1 MALSLPH
8 ASSTVARQRRPPSL
22 RISAMRDCTDS
33 VHLALTALMANPNC
47 PLHRLSEEERVWMIK
62 FMTLLWGDKIDTYV
76 DIGFNVSEQ
85 TTAMQLRPFHFVFE
99 EAPATD
105 RSASALSVVGM
116 HAYIVYSSDLPA
128 NLDALIKHA
137 STQPT
142 IRALVLLFES
152 LDDLQKS
159 MEPFVQVLALTA
171 ETIELV
177 LAYEDEEE
185 RRAVGVDLTTLEPNG
200 YIWTDLPESDTYDK
214 EHLKS
219 LHILERQLEKKPRLG
234 RLH

>member
-62 FMTLLWGDKIDTYV
+62 VMTLLWGDKIDTYV

-105 RSASALSVVGM
+105 RPDSALSVVGI
-116 HAYIVYSSDLPA
+116 HAYILFSSDLPA
-128 NLDALIKHA
+128 NFNALVDHA
-137 STQPT
+137 RTRPA

-152 LDDLQKS
+152 FADLQVS
-159 MEPFVQVLALTA
+159 VGPFVEVLSLAA
-171 ETIELV
+171 DTIKIV
-177 LAYEDEEE
+177 LAYEKEEE
-185 RRAVGVDLTTLEPNG
+185 CQAVGVDLVTLEQNG
-200 YIWTDLPESDTYDK
+200 RVHTWADEQSEDFGGRAV
-214 EHLKS
+214 S
-219 LHILERQLEKKPRLG
+219 LQMLQRQLKKNRWMSV
-234 RLH
+234 H